1 MLSLTKVN
9 RTLNNINFQ
18 ATEPVIQEYIE
29 PVIKKYVYELV
40 EIFPP
45 TCPVCNKIILKKDI
59 CQLPHKL
66 DDCPVSK

>member
-9 RTLNNINFQ
+9 RTLKNINIQ
-18 ATEPVIQEYIE
+18 AAEPAIQEYIE

-59 CQLPHKL
+59 CQLPSKL